1 MKVNLFVQA
10 KGLCIEQALW
20 QIGIYRETLS
30 LKTKN
35 KNITNQNKKKRKK
48 HPKNSE
54 HWISRK

>member
-1 MKVNLFVQA
+1 MKVNLFVQV

-35 KNITNQNKKKRKK
+35 KNKTNQNKKKRNTQRIQNTEYQENK
-48 HPKNSE
+48 
-54 HWISRK
+54 